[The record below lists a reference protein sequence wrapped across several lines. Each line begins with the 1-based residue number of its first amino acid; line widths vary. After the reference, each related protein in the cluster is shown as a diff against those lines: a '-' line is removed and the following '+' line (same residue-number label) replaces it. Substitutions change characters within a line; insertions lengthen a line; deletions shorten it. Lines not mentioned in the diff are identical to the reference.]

1 MIVRVIAENLPALQ
15 VVLPLLMA
23 PVCVLLHRARLAW
36 LMAFI
41 GSWAA
46 FAIAVTLLSQVF
58 SGGSISYALGG
69 WAPPWGIEYHVDV
82 LSGFILVMVALVGAL
97 VVSYARASVER
108 EVAADRIY
116 LFYTAYLLNLAGLL
130 GVVITGDIFN
140 LFVFIEISSLSSYA
154 LISLGRDRRA
164 LLAAYRY
171 LILGTL
177 GATFILTGIGYLYAV
192 TGTLN
197 MADLAQRLPA
207 VMDTRTAKT
216 ALGFLTIGLAL
227 KTAIFPLHLWLP
239 NAYTYAPSVVSTLL
253 AGTTTK
259 VFLYVLLRL
268 MYDIFSAEFVFHQM
282 HLHSLLLPLGLV
294 TVVFGSLVAIY
305 QSDLK
310 RLLAYSSIAQIG
322 YMVVAISLVS
332 AAGVQAGVLH
342 MFNHAVIKTT
352 LFLCA
357 GCLVYRFGRTDM
369 EALAG
374 AARLMPWTLAAFV
387 LAGLSLIGIPLTAG
401 FISKWYLLLAAVGQG
416 DWVTAFVIVFA
427 SLLTAIYIWRVV
439 EVAYFR
445 EPVGGGDVH
454 EAPLSMLVPLW
465 LLVLL
470 NIYLGIDT
478 RFSVPYAAE
487 AARLLT
493 GGGP

>member
-1 MIVRVIAENLPALQ
+1 MIARAIADNLPVLQ

-23 PVCVLLHRARLAW
+23 PVCVLLHRGRLSW
-36 LMAFI
+36 LVALAS
-41 GSWAA
+41 SWAA
-46 FAIAVTLLSQVF
+46 FAIAVKLLLQVF
-58 SGGSISYALGG
+58 SSGSISYDLGG

-82 LSGFILVMVALVGAL
+82 LSAFILVMVSFIGAL
-97 VVSYARASVER
+97 VMSFARASVER
-108 EVAADRIY
+108 EIAPDLIY

-177 GATFILTGIGYLYAV
+177 GATFILIGIGYLYAV

-239 NAYTYAPSVVSTLL
+239 NAYTYAPSVVSTFL

-268 MYDIFSAEFVFHQM
+268 MYDVFSADFVFYKM
-282 HLHSLLLPLGLV
+282 HLQSFLLPLALIS
-294 TVVFGSLVAIY
+294 VVFGSLVAIY

-322 YMVVAISLVS
+322 YIVVGISLAS
-332 AAGVQAGVLH
+332 TIGVQAGVVH
-342 MFNHAVIKTT
+342 MFNHAVIKTA

-357 GCLVYRFGRTDM
+357 GCLVYRFGKVDI
-369 EALAG
+369 ESLAG
-374 AARLMPWTLAAFV
+374 AAKVMPWTMAAFV
-387 LAGLSLIGIPLTAG
+387 LAGLSLIGVPLTSG
-401 FISKWYLLLAAVGQG
+401 FISKWYLVLAAIAQD
-416 DWVTAFVIVFA
+416 DWITTFVLVFS

-439 EVAYFR
+439 EVAYFH
-445 EPVGGGDVH
+445 EPAGDSVVH

-465 LLVLL
+465 LLVLV

-478 RFSVPYAAE
+478 RFTVPYAAE

-493 GGGP
+493 GAGS